1 MARQAL
7 PAEVGR
13 RRPAQLHVGIMTR
26 DTAQATIALDRAP
39 AHLHLFWVTKRFD
52 DIRVQ
57 GYGSS
62 KDGNDVS
69 ERRSRPEV
77 HVRVLP
83 GCRTRASPPKCHWMH
98 TSSRTCC
105 GRRAGLTIEKSIGPR
120 SGAFSRRSRTWSSHG
135 P

>member
-7 PAEVGR
+7 PAEVR
-13 RRPAQLHVGIMTR
+13 RRCCPAQLHVGIMTS
-26 DTAQATIALDRAP
+26 DAAQAAIALDRAP

-69 ERRSRPEV
+69 ERRTGPEV
-77 HVRVLP
+77 QVCLAGPQDTRISAKMALDAHVIAKVL
-83 GCRTRASPPKCHWMH
+83 RK
-98 TSSRTCC
+98 
-105 GRRAGLTIEKSIGPR
+105 AGGIDD
-120 SGAFSRRSRTWSSHG
+120 
-135 P
+135 

>member
-7 PAEVGR
+7 PPEVGR
-13 RRPAQLHVGIMTR
+13 RLRSAQLHVGIMTS
-26 DTAQATIALDRAP
+26 DAAQAAIALDRAP

-69 ERRSRPEV
+69 ERRTGPEV
-77 HVRVLP
+77 QVCLAGPQDTRISAKMALDAHVIAKVL
-83 GCRTRASPPKCHWMH
+83 RK
-98 TSSRTCC
+98 
-105 GRRAGLTIEKSIGPR
+105 AGGIDD
-120 SGAFSRRSRTWSSHG
+120 
-135 P
+135 

>member
-7 PAEVGR
+7 PAEVGRR

-26 DTAQATIALDRAP
+26 DTAQATLALDRAP

-52 DIRVQ
+52 DIRLHR
-57 GYGSS
+57 YGRS

-77 HVRVLP
+77 HVRL
-83 GCRTRASPPKCHWMH
+83 
-98 TSSRTCC
+98 
-105 GRRAGLTIEKSIGPR
+105 AGLQDTRISAKMALDAHVVADVLRKAGGIDN
-120 SGAFSRRSRTWSSHG
+120 
-135 P
+135 

>member
-62 KDGNDVS
+62 KMATTFPSGVPGRKSMYVS
-69 ERRSRPEV
+69 CRAAGHAHLRQNGIGCTRRRG
-77 HVRVLP
+77 RVAE
-83 GCRTRASPPKCHWMH
+83 G
-98 TSSRTCC
+98 
-105 GRRAGLTIEKSIGPR
+105 GRD
-120 SGAFSRRSRTWSSHG
+120 
-135 P
+135 

>member
-1 MARQAL
+1 
-7 PAEVGR
+7 
-13 RRPAQLHVGIMTR
+13 MTSNA
-26 DTAQATIALDRAP
+26 AQAAVALDRAP

-77 HVRVLP
+77 HVRL
-83 GCRTRASPPKCHWMH
+83 
-98 TSSRTCC
+98 
-105 GRRAGLTIEKSIGPR
+105 AGLQDTRISAKMALDAHVVADVLRKAGGIDN
-120 SGAFSRRSRTWSSHG
+120 
-135 P
+135 